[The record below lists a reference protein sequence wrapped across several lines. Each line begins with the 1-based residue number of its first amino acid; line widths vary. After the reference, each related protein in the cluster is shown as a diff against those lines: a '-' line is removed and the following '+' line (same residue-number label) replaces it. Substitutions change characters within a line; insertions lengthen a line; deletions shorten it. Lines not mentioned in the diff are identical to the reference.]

1 MNPLQKIIRA
11 FDSIDIV
18 VAKRMVTL
26 ERVASPINDM
36 YADAV
41 LSAVL
46 QADSIDTP
54 KYIPSS
60 AKVDKI
66 HFKECLI
73 EMLQGWEFESF

>member
-1 MNPLQKIIRA
+1 
-11 FDSIDIV
+11 
-18 VAKRMVTL
+18 MVTL
-26 ERVASPINDM
+26 EWVASPINDM

-73 EMLQGWEFESF
+73 EMLQGWEFEYQMCGFHLPDWTPCH